1 MPLQDVDLLTRV
13 AERGQSHVF
22 DGWFSPG
29 ALEEDKRRLL
39 EQLRRLNLQY
49 PGGITAYI
57 DNSKK
62 LLEESRKGT
71 NPFEGC
77 TPEVPDGTLLD
88 FGGDLYWEMEAE
100 GVVEAGDCAFVLVAG
115 GLGERLGYS
124 DIKLSLPVNLNSV
137 GFGDSSMGPCFLELY
152 VTSILELQRRAQVR
166 EGGVELDDG
175 LDMKNMDD
183 VVRRMA
189 RKPLLEDFRDRHW
202 AKPKGKS
209 GRRLPLA
216 IMTSDDTHDSTV
228 ELLELMG
235 NFGMDEDQIILMKQE
250 KVACLAD
257 GNAAL
262 AMEDP
267 FTVQTKP
274 HGHGDVHMLLH
285 TTGLAD
291 KWRREGFKWV
301 CFFQDTNAQVFHGLL
316 PALGVSAM
324 NDYDMNSLAVPR
336 KAKEAIGAITRLR
349 RPDGSS
355 ITINVEYNQLDPLL
369 RATGYPDGDVN
380 DPTTGHSPFPGNIN
394 QLVMKLDSYC
404 EELNRHGGVISEFV
418 NPKYADE
425 TRTAF
430 KKSTRLE
437 CMMQDF
443 PKSLPS
449 GSKVAFTTITPAYAA
464 YSPVKNSVSEAQA
477 KAASGNPQ
485 HSAASAEFDVYRTNC
500 EMLQQIGCLIDV
512 TEEPRTFNGMSYVVW
527 PRVTWSP
534 RFALTFE
541 DLEEKFTAPDE
552 VHIGCETSLYIG
564 RDVEVD
570 SLELHRGRL
579 VVVGDDDYR
588 NQGWNDFEDVVQFTT
603 IDNDG
608 WEWEAIPDGEEHEEE
623 FMIRGFFTNQIAE
636 DLM

>member
-1 MPLQDVDLLTRV
+1 MAATGQD
-13 AERGQSHVF
+13 HVF

-39 EQLRRLNLQY
+39 DQLRRLDLQY
-49 PGGITAYI
+49 PGGLTAYI

-62 LLEESRKGT
+62 LLEESRRGA

-77 TPEVPDGTLLD
+77 TPEVPDGTSLD
-88 FGGDLYWEMEAE
+88 FGGDLYREMEAQ

-124 DIKLSLPVNLNSV
+124 GIKLSLPVDLNSV
-137 GFGDSSMGPCFLELY
+137 GFDSRLGVCFLGLY

-166 EGGVELDDG
+166 EGGVGPDSEEELPSLNYSTQEEMIPGIRARVQRYELDNPRALG
-175 LDMKNMDD
+175 RQGGNANFE
-183 VVRRMA
+183 R
-189 RKPLLEDFRDRHW
+189 
-202 AKPKGKS
+202 GK
-209 GRRLPLA
+209 RLPLA
-216 IMTSDDTHDSTV
+216 IMTSDDTHDRTV
-228 ELLELMG
+228 ELLEDRG
-235 NFGMDEDQIILMKQE
+235 YFGMDEDQIILMKQE

-316 PALGVSAM
+316 PALGVSAV

-349 RPDGSS
+349 RPDGAS

-369 RATGYPDGDVN
+369 RATCNPDGDVN

-404 EELNRHGGVISEFV
+404 EELHRHGGVISEFV

-443 PKSLPS
+443 PKCLPP
-449 GSKVAFTTITPAYAA
+449 GSKVAFTTITPAHAA

-477 KAASGNPQ
+477 QAACGNPQ

-500 EMLQQIGCLIDV
+500 EMLQRIGCRVDV
-512 TEEPRTFNGMSYVVW
+512 TKETRTFNGMSYVVW
-527 PRVTWSP
+527 PRVSWSP
-534 RFALTFE
+534 RFALTFQ
-541 DLEEKFTAPDE
+541 DLEEKFTDPED

-564 RDVEVD
+564 RDVILE
-570 SLELHRGRL
+570 SLELRRGRL
-579 VVVGDDDYR
+579 VVVAEDYLDHVR
-588 NQGWNDFEDVVQFTT
+588 TDNAGWT
-603 IDNDG
+603 
-608 WEWEAIPDGEEHEEE
+608 WEPIPNGEEEDEE
-623 FMIRGFFTNQIAE
+623 FMIRGFVVNKVAE
-636 DLM
+636 EQR